1 MQTLEQ
7 KAEELIEKFL
17 PYVDSTN
24 VLSDEFDKNWRLR
37 NAINCAII
45 CVDEILKSSPSL
57 PILSDAGN
65 LVNDIEE
72 STEYW
77 QEVKQILENKL

>member
-17 PYVDSTN
+17 PYVDPTN

>member
-7 KAEELIEKFL
+7 KAEELIEKLL
-17 PYVDSTN
+17 PYVGPTN

-45 CVDEILKSSPSL
+45 CVDEILKLSPSL

>member
-37 NAINCAII
+37 NAIQCAII
-45 CVDEILKSSPSL
+45 CVDETINVCPYISK
-57 PILSDAGN
+57 
-65 LVNDIEE
+65 
-72 STEYW
+72 
-77 QEVKQILENKL
+77 

>member
-1 MQTLEQ
+1 MPAYTLAFFTSIKKHSIQ
-7 KAEELIEKFL
+7 
-17 PYVDSTN
+17 
-24 VLSDEFDKNWRLR
+24 
-37 NAINCAII
+37 CAII
-45 CVDEILKSSPSL
+45 CVDEIIKSSPSL

-65 LVNDIEE
+65 YVNDIEE

>member
-1 MQTLEQ
+1 MKKPEQ
-7 KAEELIEKFL
+7 KAEELIEKFKQ
-17 PYVDSTN
+17 N
-24 VLSDEFDKNWRLR
+24 IMKNGNPNNLKKHS
-37 NAINCAII
+37 IQCAII
-45 CVDEILKSSPSL
+45 CVDEIIKSSPSL

-65 LVNDIEE
+65 YVNDIEE